1 MEVRTSK
8 PETSWRLVHG
18 GGEVIHLFE
27 SSGITHT
34 INLLEEFPTREA
46 ALQRIQALGLKYT
59 EPVEENEDAGK

>member
-34 INLLEEFPTREA
+34 INLLEEFPTKEA
-46 ALQRIQALGLKYT
+46 ALAKVAELKLANPQEPT
-59 EPVEENEDAGK
+59 EGAGSQ